1 MDGAKQRPVKAE
13 MAEAPAKEELL
24 DAVAKLRNG
33 KAAGES
39 GILPEMVEAACCDEN
54 FLRMLLELASNVWTD
69 GEIPAD
75 WSDAV
80 LIPISLRKET

>member
-1 MDGAKQRPVKAE
+1 MDGVKQRPVRAE
-13 MAEAPAKEELL
+13 IAEAPTEEEFL

-39 GILPEMVEAACCDEN
+39 VILPEMVKAACCDEN